1 MTDPKRP
8 RGVPEQH
15 EREIAIL
22 RELTRQMASN
32 VSPARIATSTCEQI
46 LRAAGCDMVAL
57 YFREGDDL
65 IRQGFAASGPTVKF
79 EAAMERSL
87 GDWLAAFEPGMSEPV
102 YSTDVMAD
110 PRCPFHAC
118 TQTGVRS
125 LAALP
130 IVFGKEILGVLW
142 LASLEKRDFSQQS
155 YFLETLAAQI
165 AVSVRCSRVCQQLRG
180 HAAKEAEEA
189 AGIKEAPETLRG
201 TDALFKALFESAQDC
216 IFLKDRNL
224 VYTHVNPAL
233 AKLLGVNAKRIVGR
247 TEEALFDLGSG
258 KDIRDL
264 DRRVLRGQVV
274 QAEYSRTVGD
284 KVRVFH
290 EIRAPLKDARGKI
303 AGLCGIAREIT
314 DRMKTLD
321 VSGPSAC
328 EYPSEAMRTALQE
341 ARLAA
346 AGGSTILLT
355 GESGAGKDFFAH
367 FIHAHSE
374 RAGRPFYAINCA
386 AIPLELAESELFGHE
401 AGAFTGARRRKPGM
415 FEVAH
420 RGTLLLNEI
429 GELPLPIQAKLLTFL
444 DSKTFTRVGGE
455 KPVTVDVRIIAATN
469 RDLKEEVSQG
479 RFREDLFYRLN
490 VFAVRVPSLRQRV
503 EDIPSLVRE
512 ITYELASEMHLVD
525 IPVLAPETLAMM
537 RRHSW
542 PGNVRELRNL
552 LERTLVL
559 YATNGL
565 IEGEPLRLE
574 PHELQKAPVQPTL
587 PQDKSMGDLFDDM
600 ERSLIEEALQKSGGK
615 KDAAAK
621 LLGISRHALKRR
633 LSKYPELSRK
643 ALKK

>member
-8 RGVPEQH
+8 RGLPEQH
-15 EREIAIL
+15 EREIVTI
-22 RELTRQMASN
+22 RELTRQVASS
-32 VSPARIATSTCEQI
+32 VSPAGVATSTCEQI
-46 LRAAGCDMVAL
+46 LRAVTCDVVAL
-57 YFREGDDL
+57 YFLQGNDL
-65 IRQGFAASGPTVKF
+65 IREGFAASGPTVKF
-79 EAAMERSL
+79 DATMERSL
-87 GDWLAAFEPGMSEPV
+87 GDWLADIEPGMNEPV
-102 YSTDVMAD
+102 YSPDVMAD

-118 TQTGVRS
+118 HQTGVRS
-125 LAALP
+125 FAALP
-130 IVFGKEILGVLW
+130 LVFGEEILGVLW
-142 LASLEKRDFSQQS
+142 LASLEERDFSHQS
-155 YFLETLAAQI
+155 DFLETLAAQI
-165 AVSVRCSRVCQQLRG
+165 AISVRYARVCQQLQD
-180 HAAKEAEEA
+180 HAA
-189 AGIKEAPETLRG
+189 KEAPETLRG
-201 TDALFKALFESAQDC
+201 SDALFKAFLESAQDC

-233 AKLLGVNAKRIVGR
+233 ARLLGVDAERIAGS
-247 TEEALFDLGSG
+247 TEEALFDVEFGN
-258 KDIRDL
+258 DIRDL

-290 EIRAPLKDARGKI
+290 EIRAPLKDARGRI
-303 AGLCGIAREIT
+303 VGLCGIAREIT
-314 DRMKTLD
+314 NRMKTLD

-328 EYPSEAMRTALQE
+328 EYPSEAMRTALQQ

-367 FIHAHSE
+367 FIHGSSE

-444 DSKTFTRVGGE
+444 DTKTFTRVGGE
-455 KPVTVDVRIIAATN
+455 KPVTVDVRIMAATN

-512 ITYELASEMHLVD
+512 ITYELAAEMHLVD

-552 LERTLVL
+552 LERTLIL
-559 YATNGL
+559 YTTNGR

-574 PHELQKAPVQPTL
+574 PHELQKTPVQSSL

-600 ERSLIEEALQKSGGK
+600 ERSLIQEALQKSGGK
-615 KDAAAK
+615 KEAAAK

-633 LSKYPELSRK
+633 LSKYPELNRK
-643 ALKK
+643 ALKR